1 MDLTVGWAIG
11 ILVTILV
18 PVLGGLSMW
27 INRIDERVFHLKG
40 SMVTREELVSAFKE
54 VKDSVTEL
62 GRKIDRLME
71 TKEDKE
77 HGHQRDRSV

>member
-11 ILVTILV
+11 ILVTVLI

-40 SMVTREELVSAFKE
+40 VVVTREELGVLVKE
-54 VKDSVTEL
+54 VKDSVAEL

-71 TKEDKE
+71 TKEDK
-77 HGHQRDRSV
+77 